1 MKDLNK
7 KEILDRLT
15 SDEDYYGDFGRQ
27 FRSNSDIS
35 TLLTNPLA
43 LGTPQ
48 KPNINFLIGG
58 YFHTAILE
66 PDKLKKYRIIEGAT
80 TRNTKAYKE
89 MSGGEMCL
97 LQHEVDKLEI
107 MIDTMQN
114 NDVCRDLITGI
125 NVEYEQPGIG
135 EVEGMMWKGKAD
147 IVNHDERLIIDLKT
161 TGDISKFR
169 SSAFRY
175 NYDSQAYIYRKL
187 FGYDLIFIAI
197 DKNTHQIGIFD
208 CSDAF
213 YENGQGKVQQAV
225 EQYKLF
231 YDNPDFDP
239 TNYFINKTL

>member
-1 MKDLNK
+1 MENFSK
-7 KEILDRLT
+7 KEILDKLRN
-15 SDEDYYGDFGRQ
+15 DEDYYGDFGRQ

-48 KPNINFLIGG
+48 KPNINFLVWG

-66 PDKLKKYRIIEGAT
+66 PEKLKKYRIVEST
-80 TRNTKAYKE
+80 TRNTKAYRE
-89 MSGGEMCL
+89 ISGGEMCL
-97 LQHEVDKLEI
+97 LQHEVDNLELL
-107 MIDTMQN
+107 IDTMQSN
-114 NDVCRDLITGI
+114 NVCRDLINGI

-135 EVEGMMWKGKAD
+135 EIEGMIWKGKAY
-147 IVNHDERLIIDLKT
+147 IVNHDEKLVIDLKT
-161 TGDISKFR
+161 TSDISKFR

-187 FGYDLIFIAI
+187 FGYDLVFIAI
-197 DKNTHQIGIFD
+197 DKKTKQIGIFD

-213 YENGQGKVQQAV
+213 YENGKDKVQQAV

-231 YDNPDFDP
+231 YENPDFDP

>member
-1 MKDLNK
+1 MEKLNK
-7 KEILDRLT
+7 KEILERLR

-48 KPNINFLIGG
+48 KPNINFLVGG

-66 PDKLKKYRIIEGAT
+66 PDKLKKYRIVEST
-80 TRNTKAYKE
+80 TRNTKAYRE
-89 MSGGEMCL
+89 ISGGEMCL
-97 LQHEVDKLEI
+97 LQHEVDHLELL
-107 MIDTMQN
+107 IDTMQSN
-114 NDVCRDLITGI
+114 NVCRDLINGI

-135 EVEGMMWKGKAD
+135 EIEGMMWKGKAD
-147 IVNHDERLIIDLKT
+147 IVNHDEKLVIDLKT
-161 TGDISKFR
+161 TSDISKFR

-187 FGYDLIFIAI
+187 FGYDLVFIAI
-197 DKNTHQIGIFD
+197 DKKTKQIGIFD

-213 YENGQGKVQQAV
+213 YENGKDKVQQAV

-239 TNYFINKTL
+239 NNYFINKTL